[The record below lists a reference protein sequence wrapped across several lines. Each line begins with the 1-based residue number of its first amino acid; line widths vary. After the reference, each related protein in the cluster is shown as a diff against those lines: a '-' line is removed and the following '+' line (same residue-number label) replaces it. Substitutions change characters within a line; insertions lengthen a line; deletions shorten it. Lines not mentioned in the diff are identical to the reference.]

1 MVHLVNPNRI
11 EEDILLTAVADVS
24 LIGELDL
31 VGVHRDGKSLGE
43 WAQEVIEQVG
53 ENAQRSKSFK
63 Y

>member
-1 MVHLVNPNRI
+1 MVHLVKPIQI
-11 EEDILLTAVADVS
+11 EEEILQRAVSLVT

-31 VGVHRDGKSLGE
+31 VSENRDGKSLGE
-43 WAQEVIEQVG
+43 WAQEVIEQVC